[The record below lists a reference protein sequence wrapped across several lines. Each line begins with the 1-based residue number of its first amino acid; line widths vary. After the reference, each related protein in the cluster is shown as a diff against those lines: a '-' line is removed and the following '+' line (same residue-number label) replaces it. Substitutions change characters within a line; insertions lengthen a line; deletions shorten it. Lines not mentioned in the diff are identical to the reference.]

1 MQQFYASMLY
11 VRRDINDMP
20 PAGSGVRRLVGP
32 DGAKVAND
40 NLWFFRGGRLFQQF
54 VCTASARCELK
65 RMDTLSTPKMQQQLR
80 AETYQS
86 LMDAVGDGLQP
97 DDIGRKVI
105 CPDTVKG
112 SLRAM

>member
-54 VCTASARCELK
+54 VCTEMSTSCHELSESCTWCK
-65 RMDTLSTPKMQQQLR
+65 LWYYALFHNWVLE
-80 AETYQS
+80 A
-86 LMDAVGDGLQP
+86 LMSHLCLFGVYSDAVHVL
-97 DDIGRKVI
+97 
-105 CPDTVKG
+105 
-112 SLRAM
+112 A